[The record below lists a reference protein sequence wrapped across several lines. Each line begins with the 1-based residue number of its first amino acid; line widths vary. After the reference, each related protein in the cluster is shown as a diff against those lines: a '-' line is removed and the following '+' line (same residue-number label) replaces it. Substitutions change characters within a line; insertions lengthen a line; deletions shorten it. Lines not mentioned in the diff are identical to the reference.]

1 MVSTGTGRDGNGK
14 PRDSSFPTAI
24 CRPFPSL
31 VSVPAVY
38 HPVVRRLVP
47 VPTVS
52 RPTVRPHPDCVPSHR
67 LPRCSH
73 PMPTFAHN
81 FSHPASQYIF
91 GGCYFRSVYHRF
103 SLFLIMDATILC
115 YFEFN
120 SRGIFPS
127 RYSFMCFVMFP
138 LPKRVCFPP

>member
-1 MVSTGTGRDGNGK
+1 MVGTGTGNRVIFRSR
-14 PRDSSFPTAI
+14 PRFPDPS
-24 CRPFPSL
+24 RRWFLFPPSTIP
-31 VSVPAVY
+31 S
-38 HPVVRRLVP
+38 RGDVP
-47 VPTVS
+47 VPTIS
-52 RPTVRPHPDCVPSHR
+52 RRTVCPLPDCFPSHG
-67 LPRCSH
+67 LPSCSN
-73 PMPTFAHN
+73 PTPTFAHN